1 MKSFGSKNLIQCLKH
16 LGFLQQPQVG
26 SRHLK
31 FRCPKPHQA
40 GERPF
45 VEVLQGKSE
54 FDRVTQNKII
64 STIKKHGFS
73 LQEIIIAMD

>member
-1 MKSFGSKNLIQCLKH
+1 MKSFGSKELIRCLFH
-16 LGFLQQPQVG
+16 LGFSQQPQVG

-31 FRCPKPHQA
+31 FKCPKQHIA
-40 GERPF
+40 GERPV

-64 STIKKHGFS
+64 GTIKKHSFS
-73 LQEIIIAMD
+73 LQEILIAMD